1 MSVIKKL
8 YKALSCAVII
18 SVMAVS
24 FTATS
29 YAATVDNMDYIVHAG
44 GQAGDDIGTNSL
56 EAVNNSFLNGYRYIE
71 IDFNFTSDG
80 KLVCV
85 HDWDTDYFKMGKPA
99 GKALSSTEFESA
111 KVLGRYTT
119 MTAEELAQWLY
130 KKPNT
135 YVITDIKENN
145 ISGLQYLS
153 SHCGYIKDRIIP
165 QIYNESEYD
174 KVKAMG
180 YSNIIY
186 TLYKLNYSDKTNTSE
201 IVRFAQSHRLY
212 AIVFSTELATP
223 NYVKALKGA
232 GTKLMTHTVNSVS
245 EAERLYKMGIDGIYS
260 DYLKE
265 NLK

>member
-1 MSVIKKL
+1 MFGIKKL
-8 YKALSCAVII
+8 HKALNFII
-18 SVMAVS
+18 IASIAAAS
-24 FTATS
+24 IASTA
-29 YAATVDNMDYIVHAG
+29 YAGTIDNMDYIVHAG

-56 EAVNNSFLNGYRYIE
+56 EAINNSFLYGYRYIE

-85 HDWDTDYFKMGKPA
+85 HDWDTDYFRMGKPA
-99 GKALSSTEFESA
+99 GKVLSSEEFDNA
-111 KVLGRYTT
+111 KVLAKYTT

-130 KKPNT
+130 QKPNT

-145 ISGLQYLS
+145 IAGLQYLAYN
-153 SHCGYIKDRIIP
+153 CGYIKDRIIP

-180 YSNIIY
+180 YNNIIY

-201 IVRFAQSHRLY
+201 IVRFAQSHKLY
-212 AIVFSTELATP
+212 AIVFSTELAKS
-223 NYVKALKGA
+223 NYVNALKRA
-232 GTKLMTHTVNSVS
+232 GTKLMVHTVNSVS
-245 EAERLYKMGIDGIYS
+245 EAERMYNMGIDGISS
-260 DYLKE
+260 DYLRE